1 MTREELIAAAK
12 EKERRQQLI
21 QQAIAKHEAEVNQL
35 NAENNQGLLSKY
47 VMPAVDYTARG
58 LDYAGGLVR
67 TAIADAALPAEQI
80 AGEDWQKALRGQA
93 LPSSEILKRSGV
105 SEIATLSDAL
115 PELYSKDDSGL
126 LRKGG
131 WADPS
136 ARGALGLA
144 LDVVADP
151 LTYFTLGASN
161 LGKAGK
167 LLKPGSAA
175 LESGGKA
182 IYKSGLKRID
192 QEALKYG
199 KEPVSDVLMK
209 YGISGSADAI
219 QKQMDNLSEKLLSER
234 NNILKEAT
242 RAGGEVSMKDAVK
255 PLLSEAADLKAMNN
269 PMFNDLIAGAEGEA
283 GKFLKLDAKPPEPIL
298 RELPVKADYLPSYT
312 EVNITPSQE
321 RLFDLP
327 VGSPEK
333 LSVVGDYNRPARS
346 QTAYEIIPGNVE
358 IGKTIPE
365 QIKYNKPQTV
375 FDYSD
380 AVMGPTPIQANSY
393 KTSLAS
399 ILPDEAWRDS
409 ALLSKR
415 QKLEKSAA
423 AGMRA
428 AIEDSVS
435 KSLGQEKGL
444 LLRNTN
450 DELGRILTTQDKA
463 ASEAAKEANKN
474 AFTSVD
480 AMIAGSNNPTM
491 LAVKKAADL
500 AKMTGPRTNVGK
512 FLYEQGRGKT
522 SGPVWDMLLRQAVIG
537 ANQEDQ

>member
-80 AGEDWQKALRGQA
+80 TGEDWQKALRGQA

-219 QKQMDNLSEKLLSER
+219 QKQMDNLAGALSNKQKGLLELADSAGVSVPMADAMKPAEEYISSIKATRDPVLQDAVSKLEDAVGSYKNLDVMPAHLQGPPQLIGVQQA
-234 NNILKEAT
+234 NNFKSSIYDSLPKGAWAESASGMSPALITGKKQQARGLKEAV
-242 RAGGEVSMKDAVK
+242 EQAVD
-255 PLLSEAADLKAMNN
+255 S
-269 PMFNDLIAGAEGEA
+269 
-283 GKFLKLDAKPPEPIL
+283 
-298 RELPVKADYLPSYT
+298 
-312 EVNITPSQE
+312 
-321 RLFDLP
+321 
-327 VGSPEK
+327 
-333 LSVVGDYNRPARS
+333 
-346 QTAYEIIPGNVE
+346 
-358 IGKTIPE
+358 IGKGDDLR
-365 QIKYNKPQTV
+365 QI
-375 FDYSD
+375 
-380 AVMGPTPIQANSY
+380 
-393 KTSLAS
+393 
-399 ILPDEAWRDS
+399 
-409 ALLSKR
+409 
-415 QKLEKSAA
+415 
-423 AGMRA
+423 
-428 AIEDSVS
+428 
-435 KSLGQEKGL
+435 
-444 LLRNTN
+444 N